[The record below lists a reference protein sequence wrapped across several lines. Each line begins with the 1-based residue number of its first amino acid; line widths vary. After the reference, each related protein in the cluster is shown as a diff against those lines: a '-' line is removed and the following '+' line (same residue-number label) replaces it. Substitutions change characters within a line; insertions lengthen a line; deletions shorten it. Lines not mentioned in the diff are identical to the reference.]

1 MPPPRPKRRNRADRK
16 KEGKA
21 GTMRMNAL
29 IHTQT
34 KIFLCRKKHQEYQL
48 EMMLHY
54 TPHADVFKV
63 FKVSV
68 HHMFLFMQ

>member
-1 MPPPRPKRRNRADRK
+1 
-16 KEGKA
+16 
-21 GTMRMNAL
+21 MRMNAL

-34 KIFLCRKKHQEYQL
+34 KNFLCRKKHQEYQL

-68 HHMFLFMQ
+68 HHMFLFTCSNA

>member
-1 MPPPRPKRRNRADRK
+1 
-16 KEGKA
+16 
-21 GTMRMNAL
+21 MRIN

-54 TPHADVFKV
+54 TPNADVFIV

-68 HHMFLFMQ
+68 HHMFLFSIYMPCNDEYDELTSYHSFNNV